1 MYSPVQRNTYFKRTI
16 EKLQSSR
23 LVEGIIQLGSGV
35 VGYTDEFS
43 DIDLMVSSSNIEEV
57 KATKEFVRTCLNE
70 FQPIYIKE
78 KQLGE
83 NIYLFIV
90 LLKNKLELNVSVVPR
105 NLLSVRSPLWKIVVD
120 KTGKIAE
127 KMNQEN
133 ERFLKKSVKN
143 NLSIDVPFEFTYC
156 LMSLEKELNRNNVIY
171 ALQMLDLMREYTV
184 LVQAMNEGKKIHQFK
199 AYHTLNPA
207 FIQLYLETFPKDVLP
222 TDILESSLKLK
233 ELFKKTV
240 CESKDLSIDHDLENL
255 LCI

>member
-1 MYSPVQRNTYFKRTI
+1 MYSHVERNTYFNSTI
-16 EKLQSSR
+16 KKLLSST

-43 DIDLMVSSSNIEEV
+43 DIDLMVATSNMEDV

-70 FQPIYIKE
+70 YDPIYIKE

-90 LLKNKLELNVSVVPR
+90 FLENKLEFNVSIVPR
-105 NLLSVRSPLWKIVVD
+105 SLLSVRSPLWKIVVD
-120 KTGKIAE
+120 KTGLIAE

-133 ERFLKKSVKN
+133 GSFLKKSEKY
-143 NLSIDVPFEFTYC
+143 NLHVDIPFEFTYC
-156 LMSLEKELNRNNVIY
+156 LKSLEKELNRNNVIY

-199 AYHTLNPA
+199 AYQSLNPE
-207 FIQLYLETFPKDVLP
+207 FIESYLETFPIGVLP
-222 TDILESSLKLK
+222 NDILESALKLK
-233 ELFKKTV
+233 ELFRKTV
-240 CESKDLSIDHDLENL
+240 SESKDLSIDHDLESL
-255 LCI
+255 LYN

>member
-1 MYSPVQRNTYFKRTI
+1 MYSPVERNTFFNSTI
-16 EKLQSSR
+16 EKLQSST

-43 DIDLMVSSSNIEEV
+43 DIDLMVSTCNIEDV

-70 FQPIYIKE
+70 YDPTYIKE

-83 NIYLFIV
+83 NIFLFIV
-90 LLKNKLELNVSVVPR
+90 FLENKLEFNVSVVPR
-105 NLLSVRSPLWKIVVD
+105 SLLSVRSPLWKTVVD
-120 KTGKIAE
+120 KTGLIAE
-127 KMNQEN
+127 KMKQEN
-133 ERFLKKSVKN
+133 DSFLKRSEKY
-143 NLSIDVPFEFTYC
+143 NLSVDIPFEFTYC
-156 LMSLEKELNRNNVIY
+156 LKSLEKELNRNNVMY

-207 FIQLYLETFPKDVLP
+207 FIQSYLETFPKGVLP
-222 TDILESSLKLK
+222 TDILESRLKLK
-233 ELFKKTV
+233 ELFTKTV
-240 CESKDLSIDHDLENL
+240 SESKDLLIDYDLESL